1 MDVIT
6 TIFGETRRTRILI
19 AASMSAGIIL
29 LLMNF
34 LFINTLPEKVAW
46 RNSVFSVL
54 NLVSAAIV
62 IGPSLFLRY
71 REYSHSKD
79 IERRFPDFLR
89 DVTEGIRAGMTLP
102 IAIKSTER
110 NKYGALSPH
119 VKKII
124 AQIDWGVPFEQV
136 LENFAKRGTKT
147 MKRTVTTI
155 IETHRSGGNI
165 ADVLSAV
172 EKSVVQ
178 IDKIK
183 TERAAHIYSQMI
195 TGYVIFFIFL
205 GVMIGLQ
212 KFLLPSLTFMG
223 EGGTAGAENLTKVYS
238 VFFQWLIVIQ
248 GAFSGLA
255 IGKMAEGSVMAGL
268 KHSFVMVAIGFSAY
282 TIAVPV

>member
-6 TIFGETRRTRILI
+6 TVFGETRRTRILI

-29 LLMNF
+29 LLVNF
-34 LFINTLPEKVAW
+34 LFINALPEKVAW

-71 REYSHSKD
+71 REFSYSKD

-110 NKYGALSPH
+110 NKYGALTPH

-136 LENFAKRGTKT
+136 LENFAKHGTKT

-223 EGGTAGAENLTKVYS
+223 ESGTAGTENLTKVYS